1 MSKILWHGNSKELA
15 EATLDRKYLPADN
28 KAKIIDNKDGTWS
41 IEAESFIEYVP
52 QKVTKKSLLEAK
64 K

>member
-1 MSKILWHGNSKELA
+1 MSKVLWHGNSKELA
-15 EATLDRKYLPADN
+15 EVTLNKRFLPADN

-41 IEAESFIEYVP
+41 IDAESFIEYVP
-52 QKVTKKSLLEAK
+52 QKVTKKSLLEVK